1 MYYAQDVEKIVGINS
16 SAMRYYEKEGILP
29 IIKRDANGSRMYTD
43 ENIEWLRFIKLLRA
57 TDMSIENIKNYV
69 YLFNQ
74 GHSTIEKRR
83 NILSEHK
90 KSIKNEIR
98 IKLDCLEQINY
109 KLGVYDEVSRNVSK
123 DLINKDCRIWPK
135 VQFKVYH

>member
-57 TDMSIENIKNYV
+57 TDMSILNE
-69 YLFNQ
+69 Q
-74 GHSTIEKRR
+74 
-83 NILSEHK
+83 K
-90 KSIKNEIR
+90 KSIKNESR

-123 DLINKDCRIWPK
+123 DLINKDCRI
-135 VQFKVYH
+135 